1 MANEPENLVLE
12 LLREM
17 RGDIVVLGNGLK
29 NIRSNRDWIVSSG
42 VSISSNCHIEVMT

>member
-17 RGDIVVLGNGLK
+17 RGDIVVLGERAEEHSEQPRLD
-29 NIRSNRDWIVSSG
+29 R
-42 VSISSNCHIEVMT
+42 IERRLDLVELPH